1 MAGRRLDGPSG
12 KSMPHE
18 KKASRSPDEA
28 FNFDTYVRF
37 GSQFRRRQ
45 RKGEETNDNS
55 RDQFDIL

>member
-1 MAGRRLDGPSG
+1 MGRAAKACLMKR
-12 KSMPHE
+12 
-18 KKASRSPDEA
+18 KASRSPDEA